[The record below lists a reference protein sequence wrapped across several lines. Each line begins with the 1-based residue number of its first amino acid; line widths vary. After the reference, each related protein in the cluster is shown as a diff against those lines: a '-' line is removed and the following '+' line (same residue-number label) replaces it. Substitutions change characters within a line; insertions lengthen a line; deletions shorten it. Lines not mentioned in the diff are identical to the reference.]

1 MRSYWVCLFFT
12 FSANRPLNRR
22 ILSNFKIWLNRGESF
37 PQEILW
43 RPIAKCCFW
52 GSKVAFGGIQLSIIS
67 KINRYSTKRSMQW
80 FVHSKAYQNTSR
92 IYFLAVGGWRGV
104 TIFRKCFIFGHICSQ
119 QSWFK
124 QLSLTYHCKQI
135 FPSNLFSSLTFIPTL
150 HFTKWRLLQSFKPKW
165 ILQEVTQFKGTP
177 KPNTS

>member
-1 MRSYWVCLFFT
+1 MTKTRRNNFWSVAHSLIQETQNIFSTNPFERISNLWVSFVSLNIFT
-12 FSANRPLNRR
+12 S
-22 ILSNFKIWLNRGESF
+22 
-37 PQEILW
+37 ILW
-43 RPIAKCCFW
+43 GHVRFSFSITSEW
-52 GSKVAFGGIQLSIIS
+52 G
-67 KINRYSTKRSMQW
+67 
-80 FVHSKAYQNTSR
+80 
-92 IYFLAVGGWRGV
+92 GV
-104 TIFRKCFIFGHICSQ
+104 TIFWKCFIFGHICSQ